1 MLLMKY
7 TKLIAVGAI
16 CAVLPSCTML
26 QSAARV
32 PGSLLQ
38 AVGRTAGLNVNN
50 EESEKT
56 EVEKQEEEANKIY

>member
-1 MLLMKY
+1 
-7 TKLIAVGAI
+7 
-16 CAVLPSCTML
+16 ML